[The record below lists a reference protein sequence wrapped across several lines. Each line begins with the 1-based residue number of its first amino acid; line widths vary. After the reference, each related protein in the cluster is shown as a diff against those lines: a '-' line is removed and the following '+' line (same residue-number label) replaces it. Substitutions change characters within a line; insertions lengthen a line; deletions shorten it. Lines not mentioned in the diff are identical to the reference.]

1 MSNFQQF
8 LSDVQN
14 QWTLRGKRKAKIKPH
29 SRQKLVRA
37 MMLLAIVML
46 AVLGGMVAFI
56 RTTNTSTTTTS
67 VLPPADLLMETVTGT
82 WTGTAVLPDGRVQ
95 TYEVVLRQDGIS
107 ITGEA
112 YSEDNRGNMSAYLNG
127 SYEDGWLTAE
137 ESGGSFEGW
146 NGVCYWSIE
155 LQTTGDMSAPSMTG
169 VFHRIPNE
177 QGTCTENTGT
187 VELVRQ

>member
-8 LSDVQN
+8 LSNVQN
-14 QWTLRGKRKAKIKPH
+14 QWAMRGKRKAKIKPQ

-37 MMLLAIVML
+37 MMLLGIFLL
-46 AVLGGMVAFI
+46 ALLGSMVALLPTHSVN
-56 RTTNTSTTTTS
+56 TTYL
-67 VLPPADLLMETVTGT
+67 LPAADLVMVDASGT
-82 WTGTAVLPDGRVQ
+82 WTGTAVLTDGRVQ

-127 SYEDGWLTAE
+127 SYQDGWLLAE
-137 ESGGSFEGW
+137 ESGGTFEGW
-146 NGVCYWSIE
+146 NGVCYWTIE
-155 LQTTGDMSAPSMTG
+155 LQTTGDMSAPRMIG

-177 QGTCTENTGT
+177 LGTCPESIGT
-187 VELVRQ
+187 IELVRR

>member
-8 LSDVQN
+8 LSDVQS
-14 QWTLRGKRKAKIKPH
+14 QWALRGKRKAKIKPQ
-29 SRQKLVRA
+29 SRQKLVRT

-46 AVLGGMVAFI
+46 VLLGGMVAFI
-56 RTTNTSTTTTS
+56 RTANTSTTIS
-67 VLPPADLLMETVTGT
+67 VLPPADLVMENVSGT

-112 YSEDNRGNMSAYLNG
+112 YSEDSRGNMSAYLNG
-127 SYEDGWLTAE
+127 SYEDGWLMAE

-155 LQTTGDMSAPSMTG
+155 LQTTGDMSAPNMTG
-169 VFHRIPNE
+169 VFRRIPNE
-177 QGTCTENTGT
+177 QGTCPENTGT